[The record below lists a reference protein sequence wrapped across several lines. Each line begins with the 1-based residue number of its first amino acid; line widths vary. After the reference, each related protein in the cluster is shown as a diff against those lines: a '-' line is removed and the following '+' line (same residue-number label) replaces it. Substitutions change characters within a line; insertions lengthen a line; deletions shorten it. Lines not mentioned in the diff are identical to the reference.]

1 MNKRNYKIGIH
12 GLNATERA
20 TVGSLCI
27 LSQHRS
33 CSYQVVDNVE
43 RSHVDIAL
51 VDGDSDHAQRDWVRS
66 SAYRAG
72 QPALLVLSDPA
83 DVRGRKAFAG
93 ALNRHYLSAR
103 LMRTLDEAVSRH
115 PALSREFVVEDSGD
129 VFRLD
134 PGTQNQYQVFP
145 GLALIIDDSMTVREQ
160 MSTLLED
167 LGMKVEVA
175 HSAETGLRMAEQRPF
190 DLIFLDVEL
199 PEMDGYSAC
208 RKLKSRRG
216 QPDCPVVMLTGRD
229 SAFDRIRGIM
239 AGCNR
244 YLTKP
249 VSVSSLVRVIEE
261 FSPANLKQA
270 T

>member
-1 MNKRNYKIGIH
+1 MKKRNYKIGIH
-12 GLNATERA
+12 GLSATERA

-33 CSYQVVDNVE
+33 STYQLVDDAD
-43 RSHVDIAL
+43 RDGADIAL
-51 VDGDSDHAQRDWVRS
+51 VDGDSDEAQRAWVRS
-66 SAYRAG
+66 AAYRADR
-72 QPALLVLSDPA
+72 PALLVVSDPA
-83 DVRGRKAFAG
+83 DPRGRKAFAG

-103 LMRTLDEAVSRH
+103 LMRSLDEAVARH
-115 PALSREFVVEDSGD
+115 PALSRELVVEDSSD
-129 VFRLD
+129 VFRID
-134 PGTQNQYQVFP
+134 PATQSEYRVFP
-145 GLALIIDDSMTVREQ
+145 GLALIVDDSMTVREQ
-160 MSTLLED
+160 MSMLLED
-167 LGMKVEVA
+167 LGMKVETA
-175 HSAETGLRMAEQRPF
+175 GSAEIGLRLAEQHPF
-190 DLIFLDVEL
+190 DLVFLDIEL

-208 RKLKSRRG
+208 RKLKARRG
-216 QPDCPVVMLTGRD
+216 QPDCPVIMLTGRD

-261 FSPANLKQA
+261 FSPADLKHA